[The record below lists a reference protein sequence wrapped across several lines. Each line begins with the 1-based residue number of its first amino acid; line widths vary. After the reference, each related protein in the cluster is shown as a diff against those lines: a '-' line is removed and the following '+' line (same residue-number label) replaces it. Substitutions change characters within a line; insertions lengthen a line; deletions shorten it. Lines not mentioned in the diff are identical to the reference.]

1 VTLKGFLNYLIHDEL
16 SAENLQFLLWYM
28 DYSNRFTKS
37 GAASPVWTVEDQK
50 EAVQALSRSAPVV
63 AATIPRAS
71 EDLWGGPMGEDSSS
85 TAARSRAT
93 TPHARSRATTPYA
106 HSNTATTPMP
116 QMMPIAKETLPF
128 RAEVERVLANYIHE
142 GAPRELNLNSA
153 TKNGLK
159 AAVKRTDHP
168 SIFNEVIKEVKR
180 SLETQGFPNY
190 IKKALENVNS
200 ARRACALCIGAFLVS
215 CGVLGLIF
223 SSLGHWNRG
232 WRFLNAIVIV
242 PGFATYYAGNKGMC
256 VVLHGLGHYQIK
268 QWELFE
274 DAEDMKLKDFFGVIA
289 GKKEDQPWVK
299 KYAALSLIRKIF
311 GKEAKVEEPGIQQ
324 FHNVEFLK
332 AVILGSIFGVL
343 LCFVVYVLAP
353 IGGFY

>member
-1 VTLKGFLNYLIHDEL
+1 MMSCLRRTYNFYCGIWITLIVSPRVARHPQSGLLRIRKKLYKHFQGRLLLSQQLFPEL
-16 SAENLQFLLWYM
+16 QKTFGVVQWVNIP
-28 DYSNRFTKS
+28 
-37 GAASPVWTVEDQK
+37 PVQ
-50 EAVQALSRSAPVV
+50 
-63 AATIPRAS
+63 
-71 EDLWGGPMGEDSSS
+71 
-85 TAARSRAT
+85 
-93 TPHARSRATTPYA
+93 PYA

-128 RAEVERVLANYIHE
+128 REEIERVLANYIHE
-142 GAPRELNLNSA
+142 RAPRELNLNSA

-190 IKKALENVNS
+190 IKKALENANS
-200 ARRACALCIGAFLVS
+200 ARRACAVCIGAFLVS
-215 CGVLGLIF
+215 CGVLGLTF

-242 PGFATYYAGNKGMC
+242 PGFATFYAGNKGMC

-299 KYAALSLIRKIF
+299 KYVALSLIRKIF
-311 GKEAKVEEPGIQQ
+311 GKEAKVEQPGIQQ

-332 AVILGSIFGVL
+332 ALILGSIFGVL
-343 LCFVVYVLAP
+343 LCLVVYVLAP